1 MRLTILA
8 LLLAPA
14 MAFVPA
20 VQKAKTTTKLDM
32 QRRDVLITG
41 IMGLVAAPTLAQASG
56 SSTWFYDEKIEQ
68 VVEPTQMATDGRLDL
83 NSAYVVSLESTENSN

>member
-14 MAFVPA
+14 LAFVPA

-56 SSTWFYDEKIEQ
+56 STFFYDQQEQ
-68 VVEPTQMATDGRLDL
+68 RTEPTQMATDGRLDL
-83 NSAYVVSLESTENSN
+83 NSAYVVSLESTESNY